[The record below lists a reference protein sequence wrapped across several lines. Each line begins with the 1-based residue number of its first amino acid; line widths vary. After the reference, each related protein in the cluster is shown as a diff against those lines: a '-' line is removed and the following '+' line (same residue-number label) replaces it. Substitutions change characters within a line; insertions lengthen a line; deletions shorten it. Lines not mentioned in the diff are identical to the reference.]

1 MKKIIVV
8 AACLIGVTP
17 LWAQDAA
24 PPAPVTEDGG
34 SGTTIVGEDES
45 PMGLFIMPWKN
56 SSADAGLDKPARL
69 LDEAMLPLDKDVFRR
84 QVEYYQT
91 LSEHRNN
98 QGAAP

>member
-1 MKKIIVV
+1 MKPLIVIV
-8 AACLIGVTP
+8 GCLLLP
-17 LWAQDAA
+17 SAWAQSPEAA
-24 PPAPVTEDGG
+24 PAPVTQDGG

-56 SSADAGLDKPARL
+56 SSADTGLDKPARL

-84 QVEYYQT
+84 QTEYYQT

>member
-1 MKKIIVV
+1 MKKMAWIVV
-8 AACLIGVTP
+8 YLLLTP
-17 LWAQDAA
+17 ASAQSPAPAA
-24 PPAPVTEDGG
+24 PDGG

-56 SSADAGLDKPARL
+56 SSADGGLDKPARL

-91 LSEHRNN
+91 LSEHRNS
-98 QGAAP
+98 QGVQP

>member
-1 MKKIIVV
+1 MKKLILIV
-8 AACLIGVTP
+8 ACLLLTP
-17 LWAQDAA
+17 AWAQS
-24 PPAPVTEDGG
+24 PEPAPAPITQDGG

-91 LSEHRNN
+91 LSEHRNS
-98 QGAAP
+98 QGSNP